1 MSSICVLG
9 NFVADNSFYADQL
22 PSKGQTLFG
31 SGYQVGPGGKG
42 SNQAIAAA
50 RLGSKVSF
58 LGKIGDDANGQM
70 AIELYKKNQID
81 PSTVFISK
89 DFPTGVAGIMINK
102 LDGTNAIIVY
112 PGASMEIT
120 IEEVNKF
127 SNILLNC
134 KVFLTQLEI
143 KKEVTL
149 HALKIA
155 KKDNAI
161 TILNPA
167 PAIKIEDEF
176 FKYIDFFTPNE
187 TEAEFYVGKKIETYD
202 QAKEAGEFFLKKGV
216 KNSIVT
222 LGDKGIFFS
231 NKETRYSLP
240 ALDLKSNVLDTTG
253 AGDCFNGALASGLEQ
268 GMEIKKCLN
277 YAIKASGISTT
288 KKGAAEAMPYSK
300 DLIKINFQA

>member
-22 PSKGQTLFG
+22 PSKGQTLLG

-127 SNILLNC
+127 SNI
-134 KVFLTQLEI
+134 
-143 KKEVTL
+143 
-149 HALKIA
+149 
-155 KKDNAI
+155 
-161 TILNPA
+161 
-167 PAIKIEDEF
+167 
-176 FKYIDFFTPNE
+176 
-187 TEAEFYVGKKIETYD
+187 
-202 QAKEAGEFFLKKGV
+202 
-216 KNSIVT
+216 
-222 LGDKGIFFS
+222 
-231 NKETRYSLP
+231 
-240 ALDLKSNVLDTTG
+240 
-253 AGDCFNGALASGLEQ
+253 
-268 GMEIKKCLN
+268 
-277 YAIKASGISTT
+277 
-288 KKGAAEAMPYSK
+288 
-300 DLIKINFQA
+300 

>member
-22 PSKGQTLFG
+22 PAKGQTLFG
-31 SGYQVGPGGKG
+31 NGYQIGPGGKG
-42 SNQAIAAA
+42 SNQAIAAV
-50 RLGSKVSF
+50 RLGSKVNF
-58 LGKIGDDANGQM
+58 LGKVGDDSNGQM

-81 PSTVFISK
+81 PKTVFISK

-102 LDGTNAIIVY
+102 SDGTNAIIVY

-127 SNILLNC
+127 SNILSNC

-149 HALKIA
+149 HSLKIA
-155 KKDNAI
+155 KKSGAI

-216 KNSIVT
+216 KNSIIT
-222 LGDKGIFFS
+222 LGEKGIYFS
-231 NKETRYSLP
+231 NENNNFSLP
-240 ALDLKSNVLDTTG
+240 ALNLQGKVVDTTG
-253 AGDCFNGALASGLEQ
+253 AGDSFNGALASGLEK
-268 GMEIKKCLN
+268 GMEIKDSLY

-288 KKGAAEAMPYSK
+288 KKGAADAMPYQK
-300 DLIKINFQA
+300 DL

>member
-1 MSSICVLG
+1 MSDICVLG

-42 SNQAIAAA
+42 SNQAIAAV
-50 RLGSKVSF
+50 RLGSKVNF
-58 LGKIGDDANGQM
+58 LGKVGDDVNGQM

-81 PSTVFISK
+81 TKTVFVSK
-89 DFPTGVAGIMINK
+89 DYPTGAAGIMINK
-102 LDGTNAIIVY
+102 SDGTNAIIVY

-120 IEEVNKF
+120 IEEVNQF

-149 HALKIA
+149 HSLKIA
-155 KKDNAI
+155 KKGNAI

-187 TEAEFYVGKKIETYD
+187 TEAEFYVGKKIESYE

-216 KNSIVT
+216 KNSIIT
-222 LGDKGIFFS
+222 LGEKGIYFV
-231 NKETRYSLP
+231 NKENNYSLP
-240 ALDLKSNVLDTTG
+240 ALNLKGKVVDTTG
-253 AGDCFNGALASGLEQ
+253 AGDSFNGALASGLEK
-268 GMEIKKCLN
+268 GMEIKDCLN

-288 KKGAAEAMPYSK
+288 KKGAADAMPYLK
-300 DLIKINFQA
+300 DID

>member
-1 MSSICVLG
+1 MSDICVLG

-31 SGYQVGPGGKG
+31 SGYQVGQGGKG
-42 SNQAIAAA
+42 SNQAIAAV
-50 RLGSKVSF
+50 RLGSKVNF
-58 LGKIGDDANGQM
+58 LGKVGDDVNGQM

-81 PSTVFISK
+81 TKTVFVSK
-89 DFPTGVAGIMINK
+89 DYPTGAAGIMINK
-102 LDGTNAIIVY
+102 SDGTNAIIVY

-120 IEEVNKF
+120 IEEVNQF

-149 HALKIA
+149 HSLKIA
-155 KKDNAI
+155 KKGNAI

-187 TEAEFYVGKKIETYD
+187 TEAEFYVGKKIESYD

-216 KNSIVT
+216 KNSIIT
-222 LGDKGIFFS
+222 LGEKGIYFV
-231 NKETRYSLP
+231 NKENNYSLP
-240 ALDLKSNVLDTTG
+240 ALNLKGKVVDTTG
-253 AGDCFNGALASGLEQ
+253 AGDSFNGALASGLEK
-268 GMEIKKCLN
+268 GMEIKDCLN

-288 KKGAAEAMPYSK
+288 KKGAADAMPYLK
-300 DLIKINFQA
+300 DID